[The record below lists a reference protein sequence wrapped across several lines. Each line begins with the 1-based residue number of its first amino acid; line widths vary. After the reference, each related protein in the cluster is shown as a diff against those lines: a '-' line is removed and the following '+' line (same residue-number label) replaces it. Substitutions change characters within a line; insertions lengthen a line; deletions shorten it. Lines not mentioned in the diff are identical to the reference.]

1 MRGLVDRYQVNLQL
15 ERVNQMNME
24 NVNNEYS
31 RVSKNL
37 RSAKGSLL
45 NMMDNIYFN
54 FIQPARWF
62 Y

>member
-15 ERVNQMNME
+15 ERVNQMNLE
-24 NVNNEYS
+24 NVNNEYT
-31 RVSKNL
+31 RVSTNL
-37 RSAKGSLL
+37 RSAKGTLL